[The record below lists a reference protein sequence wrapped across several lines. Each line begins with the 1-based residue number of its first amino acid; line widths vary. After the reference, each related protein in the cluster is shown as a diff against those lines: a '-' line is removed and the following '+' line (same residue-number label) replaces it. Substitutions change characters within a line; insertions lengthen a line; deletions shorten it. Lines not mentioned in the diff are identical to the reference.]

1 MDEGL
6 KPIYNV
12 VAKIPGSGDQVVIV
26 GNHRDAWTPGAVD
39 PNSGT
44 TAMLEAA
51 RALGA
56 ARQAGWVPA
65 RTILFCSWDAEEY
78 GLVGSTEW
86 AEDNA
91 SMLSARAVAYL
102 NVDAAVTGPT
112 FGAAGVPSLRDALR
126 EAAALVPE
134 PREGGTVGAAWERGA
149 KAAWAQSA
157 PVALEARDPAFEL
170 QLGRLGS
177 GSDYT
182 AMLDH
187 LGIPSLDFGFGGP
200 YGVYHAVYDNFFW
213 MSKFGD
219 PEFLYHQAAARL
231 LGVLTMRVASADVAP
246 LRFASYATALREDLD
261 AMRIDVVRA
270 ARTAATTA
278 FAPDFAPISKAIAEL
293 DAAGRDADRAVDR
306 VAAGGD
312 RAAMAKMSECLV
324 QVERAF
330 LHKEGLPGRPWF
342 RHQLIGPGLTTGY
355 APWPFPALRE
365 AVQTKDGAMFTAA
378 AARVLTA
385 LAGGTS
391 RLREAAALAP

>member
-1 MDEGL
+1 MTNVPRIPSLPIAYREAEKLLRQLGGPRVPDQWQGGLPFSYHVGPGGAAVEMTIEMDEGL

-134 PREGGTVGAAWERGA
+134 PREGGRSAQRGSVA
-149 KAAWAQSA
+149 RRRRGRSRRRWRSRPGTPPSSCSSAAWAPGPTTRRCSTTSA
-157 PVALEARDPAFEL
+157 SPRSTSASG
-170 QLGRLGS
+170 GR
-177 GSDYT
+177 T
-182 AMLDH
+182 R
-187 LGIPSLDFGFGGP
+187 
-200 YGVYHAVYDNFFW
+200 VYHAVYDNFFW

-278 FAPDFAPISKAIAEL
+278 FAPDFAPISKAIAESTPP
-293 DAAGRDADRAVDR
+293 AAT
-306 VAAGGD
+306 
-312 RAAMAKMSECLV
+312 
-324 QVERAF
+324 
-330 LHKEGLPGRPWF
+330 P
-342 RHQLIGPGLTTGY
+342 I
-355 APWPFPALRE
+355 APWIESPPE
-365 AVQTKDGAMFTAA
+365 ATAPPW
-378 AARVLTA
+378 R
-385 LAGGTS
+385 
-391 RLREAAALAP
+391 R